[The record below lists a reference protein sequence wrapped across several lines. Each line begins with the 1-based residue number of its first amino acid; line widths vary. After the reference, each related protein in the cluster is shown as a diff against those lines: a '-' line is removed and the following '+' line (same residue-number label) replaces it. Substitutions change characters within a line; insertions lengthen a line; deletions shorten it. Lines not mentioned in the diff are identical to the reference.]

1 MIPDF
6 TVVVAVDFAHLE
18 QLRVVL
24 PTWRAYRP
32 ELFER
37 LQSWLVI
44 CDDPTGRGEVAG
56 TAHDILSEHGARKL
70 YFARWSWE
78 PSLTQRERM
87 LTAFVSCCHQVETPY
102 WLKLDTDAFATQPGP
117 WIDERW
123 FDDSPAIIASPWGY
137 TTPSHWPATLDAWGD
152 TVPELA
158 KYPPLNIP
166 YDPAARTVSHPR
178 IASWVM
184 FGRTDFAHWC
194 SSLVPEGER
203 LPVPSQDTMHWYLAQ
218 RTGELIRP
226 VKMKRFG
233 WSNASKIKNLRQ
245 AVAGV
250 MANA

>member
-32 ELFER
+32 ELFDVPWAFIIDPPCETGVLKLLR
-37 LQSWLVI
+37 ELGITEQSF
-44 CDDPTGRGEVAG
+44 C
-56 TAHDILSEHGARKL
+56 
-70 YFARWSWE
+70 YRWEWQ
-78 PSLTQRERM
+78 PDLPQRERM
-87 LTAFVSCCHQVETPY
+87 LTGIVRAVTFCDTTY
-102 WLKLDTDAFATQPGP
+102 FLKLDTDAFATQPGP

-123 FDDSPAIIASPWGY
+123 FDGSPAIIASPWGY
-137 TTPSHWPATLDAWGD
+137 TTPSHWPAVLDAWGD

-158 KYPPLNIP
+158 KHPPLNIP

-184 FGRTDFAHWC
+184 FGRTDFARWC

-250 MANA
+250 LANA